1 MASYDLPHFRFEK
14 FKSGKPY
21 KKRQMDMSSASDERE
36 VGHGRRLRE
45 RFDLSI
51 TAHSGQNG
59 YFSNEISESP
69 RALYIDVEI
78 EAGAPPP
85 DLNWKT
91 QNIRLSA
98 LRVLEDGVTVGAL
111 YLPENSVSFFDQK
124 LAEYAEQRT
133 PGGKPKNDS
142 KFSSLNYFSL
152 GSVQSLWT
160 DSRPFPSSTQQLW
173 WECWCSSTQVD
184 LVRRIAAKL
193 KLRVNE
199 NTLIFPDAEVLLIYA
214 NAVEV
219 SMLVDNSCGIQELR
233 RASDSPYFFTRLAP
247 RDQQDWSR
255 ELLGRII
262 APNINSPAVCIL
274 DNGVSS
280 AHPLLQPA
288 LHTDD
293 CQAINEEWG
302 SDDHNGHGTNMAG
315 AALFGDMTY
324 AMADQRDLA
333 LNYKLESVK
342 FIPPPGWTRNT
353 PASYGIITQS
363 AVSLAETKAPNR
375 SRVFCMA
382 VSNEDVSGERPTTWS
397 SAIDQVCSG
406 TMIGDIDEAGQP
418 GPKRLFILSAGNI
431 PDTTNP
437 EDVADPYDFPI
448 EDPAQAWN
456 AIAVGGFTNKTD
468 LDGQPG
474 YDGWGTFAEAG
485 DHSPYSRSSVDWE
498 HSRCPIKPEV
508 VFEAGNKALS
518 PDGQQFYSGVP
529 ALSILT
535 TARHFTRNPI
545 EEFWATSSATAQAA
559 GMAAAIMAEHPDFW
573 PETVRALMI
582 HSAQWTPA
590 MLGKLRGKTKKERI
604 LLARHFGYGVP
615 QLARALASAE
625 QDLAL
630 VSEAYIQPF
639 MKDCDA
645 RGKESGEPHF
655 NEVHYYD
662 LPWPKAE
669 LERLENRIV
678 QLKITLSY
686 FIEPSPSELAQVV
699 PARYQSFGL
708 RFDLKRK
715 SETEPA
721 FRHRIN
727 KLESLEQKPPKTES
741 DDNWTFGSKHVSA
754 GSVHSDVWVGPAI
767 DLAARDKIA
776 ISPVS
781 GWWRYRHHLGK
792 YNSQAR
798 YSLVVSISSEGEDV
812 RLYTEIS
819 NLIAASIEPD
829 ILV

>member
-1 MASYDLPHFRFEK
+1 
-14 FKSGKPY
+14 
-21 KKRQMDMSSASDERE
+21 MSSASNERE
-36 VGHGRRLRE
+36 AGHGSRLRE
-45 RFDLSI
+45 KFDLSI

-69 RALYIDVEI
+69 RALYIDIEI

-111 YLPENSVSFFDQK
+111 YLPEQAISFFDQK

-133 PGGKPKNDS
+133 PAGKPKNDS
-142 KFSSLNYFSL
+142 KFSSLSQISL
-152 GSVQSLWT
+152 GSVESLWT
-160 DSRPFPSSTQQLW
+160 DSRPFPTATQQLW
-173 WECWCSSTQVD
+173 WECWCVATDVD
-184 LVRRIAAKL
+184 LVRRIAGKL

-199 NTLIFPDAEVLLIYA
+199 NALLFPDTEVLLVCA
-214 NAVEV
+214 NALEV
-219 SMLVDNSCGIQELR
+219 SILVDNSCGIQELR
-233 RASDSPYFFTRLAP
+233 RASDSPYFFTRL
-247 RDQQDWSR
+247 DSR
-255 ELLGRII
+255 EKQEWSADLLGRIR
-262 APNINSPAVCIL
+262 AASSDSPAVCIL

-288 LHTDD
+288 LHSDD
-293 CQAINEEWG
+293 CQAVNDEWG

-324 AMADQRDLA
+324 ALADKREVDLT
-333 LNYKLESVK
+333 YRLESVK
-342 FIPPPGWTRNT
+342 FLPPPGWSRNT

-363 AVSLAETKAPNR
+363 AASLAEAKAPFRN
-375 SRVFCMA
+375 RVFCMA
-382 VSNEDVSGERPTTWS
+382 VSNEHVSGERPTTWS
-397 SAIDQVCSG
+397 SAIDQLCSG
-406 TMIGDIDEAGQP
+406 TMVGDFDEEGEP
-418 GPKRLFILSAGNI
+418 GPRRLFILSAGNI

-437 EDVADPYDFPI
+437 EDVADLYDFPI

-474 YDGWGTFAEAG
+474 YEGWGTFAEVG
-485 DHSPYSRSSVDWE
+485 DHSPYSRASIDWE
-498 HSRCPIKPEV
+498 HARCPIKPEV
-508 VFEAGNKALS
+508 VFEAGNKAVS

-535 TARHFTRNPI
+535 TGKNFTRNPI

-559 GMAAAIMAEHPDFW
+559 GLAAAIMAQHPNLW

-582 HSAQWTPA
+582 HSAQWSPA
-590 MLGKLRGKTKKERI
+590 MLERLRGKSKKERL

-615 QLARALASAE
+615 QLQRALASA
-625 QDLAL
+625 QHDLAL
-630 VSEAYIQPF
+630 ISETYIQPF
-639 MKDCDA
+639 MKDRDA
-645 RGKESGEPHF
+645 NGKESGEPHF

-686 FIEPSPSELAQVV
+686 FIEPSPSEMAQVI

-727 KLESLEQKPPKTES
+727 KLESLEQKPPKAES
-741 DDNWTFGSKHVSA
+741 DNNWTFGSKHVAA

-792 YNSQAR
+792 CNSRAR

-812 RLYTEIS
+812 RLYTEVA
-819 NLIAASIEPD
+819 NLIAAAVETD
-829 ILV
+829 ILI